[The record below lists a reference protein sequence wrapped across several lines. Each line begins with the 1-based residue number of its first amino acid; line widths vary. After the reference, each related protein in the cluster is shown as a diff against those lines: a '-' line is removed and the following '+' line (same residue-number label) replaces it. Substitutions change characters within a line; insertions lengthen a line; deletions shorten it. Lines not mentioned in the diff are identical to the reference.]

1 RPAFHATIDFAS
13 PRPSHC
19 PAESFHSMREL
30 TTTGRAT
37 LTLLNWRRTYLSR
50 RLVGSC
56 LAVLAAGILAST
68 SGCGK
73 KAAAVPEGAQM
84 LTPVIAVEAKRQPVV
99 ESLSLVGSLLAN
111 ELVEI
116 KSEIEGTVQEIRF
129 TEGQVVNKG
138 DLLIRLDETKLSTAL

>member
-1 RPAFHATIDFAS
+1 
-13 PRPSHC
+13 
-19 PAESFHSMREL
+19 MREL

-37 LTLLNWRRTYLSR
+37 FTLLNWRRTRLSR
-50 RLVGSC
+50 PFVAAC
-56 LAVLAAGILAST
+56 LALFAAGILAIT

-84 LTPVIAVEAKRQPVV
+84 VTPVIAVEAKRQPVI

-116 KSEIEGTVQEIRF
+116 KSETDGTVQEIRF

-138 DLLIRLDETKLSTAL
+138 DLLIRLDETKFTTAVAEAESNFKLSKATFE